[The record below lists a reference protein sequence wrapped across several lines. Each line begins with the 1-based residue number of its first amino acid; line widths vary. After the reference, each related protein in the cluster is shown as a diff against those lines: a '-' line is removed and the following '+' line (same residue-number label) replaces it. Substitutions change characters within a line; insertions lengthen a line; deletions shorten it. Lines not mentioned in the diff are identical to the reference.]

1 MNLMDPLM
9 KGLSTKVILEYLRR
23 IYQNPMVDWW
33 IPIRGQMN
41 SYNYTWFFLLF
52 VPLSY
57 MLLWIHS
64 QSWRAMVMHLI
75 DLSNLIK
82 IDLFWNLSVHNRS
95 SATLMHNRSNKMVMV
110 MKDNSWSKKS
120 QFITILV
127 VLLKCTRWILL
138 ILVKFDLLYSLSNP

>member
-33 IPIRGQMN
+33 IPIRGQMK

-82 IDLFWNLSVHNRS
+82 IDLFWNLFVHNRS

-138 ILVKFDLLYSLSNP
+138 ILFKFDLLYSLSNP